1 MPWFLQI
8 EDVTPNADTHFQPR
22 EDGEVTQLM
31 SVSFTQSLQED
42 DFFEVESSVLGG
54 EQEFGEPAAVTRT

>member
-8 EDVTPNADTHFQPR
+8 EDVAPNAGTHFQPR
-22 EDGEVTQLM
+22 EDSEVTPIM

-42 DFFEVESSVLGG
+42 AFFEVESTILGG
-54 EQEFGEPAAVTRT
+54 EQELGEPAAVTRT